1 MKWKSEDFFTIED
14 SPGSNALDDFIEVYP
29 KVLSESECR
38 SIVEQF
44 ESSGQ
49 AKRGKVG
56 AGVDTKL
63 KDSYDIT
70 ITGSSDWQPVLNR
83 FLQVVFEGLRH
94 YIRKYRFAMIG
105 PLALRYQDPI
115 TSEITLINNEKFDQ
129 IDDDL
134 YTQMLMLAFR
144 AGSINIQ
151 KYLADQGGYP
161 HWHSEQYP
169 LDESCEALHRVLL
182 WTIYLN
188 PVKEAGE
195 TEFLY
200 QNRKIKPETGSLLIA
215 PAGFTHTHRGNRPI
229 GSDKYI
235 ATSWIL
241 FQRAEDLY
249 PR

>member
-1 MKWKSEDFFTIED
+1 M
-14 SPGSNALDDFIEVYP
+14 DDFIEVYP
-29 KVLSESECR
+29 QVLSESECQA
-38 SIVEQF
+38 ILQQF

-49 AKRGKVG
+49 ATRGRTG
-56 AGVDTKL
+56 GGVDTKL

-70 ITGSSDWQPVLNR
+70 ITNRPDWAAVQNR
-83 FLQVVFEGLRH
+83 FIEVVFEGLKQ

-105 PLALRYQDPI
+105 PLALRYQDPS
-115 TSEITLINNEKFDQ
+115 TGSVVLVNDEKFDQ

-134 YTQMLMLAFR
+134 YTELLTVAFR
-144 AGSINIQ
+144 GGSINIQ

-169 LDESCEALHRVLL
+169 LDASCEALHRVLL

-188 PVKEAGE
+188 HVQEAGE

-200 QNRKIKPETGSLLIA
+200 QKRKIKPEIGSLLIA
-215 PAGFTHTHRGNRPI
+215 PAGFTHRGNKAI
-229 GSDKYI
+229 GSDKFI

-241 FQRAEDLY
+241 FQRAEQLY
-249 PR
+249 PRS